1 VDVVLLALVLLFVI
15 STLLLSAWVAIIG
28 VAQSITW
35 AGVSVAF
42 SRYTRT
48 MWSTALLLVIL
59 GVVLLSNA
67 PAPPIV
73 YKNF

>member
-1 VDVVLLALVLLFVI
+1 LFVL
-15 STLLLSAWVAIIG
+15 STLVLSAWVTILG
-28 VAQSITW
+28 VAKSITW
-35 AGVSVAF
+35 SGVSVAF

-48 MWSTALLLVIL
+48 MWSTALLLVIV